1 MLNRCLREEFQIER
15 GGGAFAENDDNNGYL
30 VFRTGTIQ
38 NSWIRAFRS
47 GIPVDFANK
56 INFRFKG
63 NLLGDRSILTRVG
76 VGMEGPNDNTN
87 ISAKFGIEGYDDD
100 GTRSFYNLVT
110 SDGIC
115 RRTFA
120 TPLSIR
126 ETNPKCYAL
135 TLEPGVSCKLE
146 YANTLTISTCNIPS
160 YGMVNEGMT
169 FGIKTLDD
177 TEKNMSLVSAALRIN
192 QR

>member
-15 GGGAFAENDDNNGYL
+15 GGSALAENDDNNG
-30 VFRTGTIQ
+30 TIR

-47 GIPVDFANK
+47 GISVNFANK
-56 INFRFKG
+56 IKFRFKG
-63 NLLGDRSILTRVG
+63 NILQDKSILARVG

-87 ISAKFGIEGYDDD
+87 ISAKFGIEGYDD
-100 GTRSFYNLVT
+100 GAQSFYGLVT
-110 SDGIC
+110 SDGIG
-115 RRTFA
+115 RSTFA
-120 TPLSIR
+120 TPLSIS
-126 ETNPKCYAL
+126 ETNPKCYSL
-135 TLEPGVSCKLE
+135 THEPSVLCKLE
-146 YANTLTISTCNIPS
+146 YADTLTISACNIPS

-177 TEKNMSLVSAALRIN
+177 TEKNMSLVSAVLRIN